1 MRGGVVGGS
10 SSAAVRPAAC
20 ADDDDADPF
29 DALMRIDAAE
39 FSDILDASPP
49 SAPAAPPLLRGGVP
63 VVDLADVTA
72 ATFRERFLAPR
83 RPVILRDPEG
93 AVVPLH
99 LTLARL
105 RDRHGDVVV
114 PLDVTSPDPVDVR
127 LRDFLDA
134 VCDDDD
140 LDAAAADDLAGTEP
154 ASSATEGDYLTAR
167 SRPPPPPPLRSR
179 YLRNLQMREWFPE
192 EARACHLPECFGANA
207 LEDVAKT
214 PGALPAAWR
223 DGWFELFV
231 NHPEG
236 AGFPFLHRD
245 TCHVHAVS
253 MQIQGRKRFVMFPP
267 EDARYL
273 YPLGGGS
280 GTRSKIPAAILFPPE
295 PRGEGRAGV
304 RHAGEGFSGGRA
316 VGSGGG
322 AVGGVSGT
330 RADASERAKATADL
344 ESTLREFPGLAHARK
359 ITCDVDAGEMLFVP
373 ADWWHCAR
381 ATGARASA
389 SLAASFV
396 DDEGADAFADAF
408 AEMAALKALATVGA
422 GKVE

>member
-1 MRGGVVGGS
+1 MS
-10 SSAAVRPAAC
+10 
-20 ADDDDADPF
+20 DDDADPF

-39 FSDILDASPP
+39 FSDILDAAPP

-93 AVVPLH
+93 AVVPIR

-105 RDRHGDVVV
+105 RERHGDVVV

-140 LDAAAADDLAGTEP
+140 LADLDAAAAADDLAGTEP
-154 ASSATEGDYLTAR
+154 ASSATEGDDLTAR
-167 SRPPPPPPLRSR
+167 PRPPPPPLLRSR

-192 EARACHLPECFGANA
+192 EARACRLPECFGANA
-207 LEDVAKT
+207 LEDDAKT
-214 PGALPAAWR
+214 PGALPDAWR

-295 PRGEGRAGV
+295 PRGERRRGEGTAGE
-304 RHAGEGFSGGRA
+304 RHDAGEGSSGGRR
-316 VGSGGG
+316 VVGGG
-322 AVGGVSGT
+322 NGEVGGVSSA
-330 RADASERAKATADL
+330 RADASARAKATADL
-344 ESTLREFPGLAHARK
+344 ESTLRAFPGLAHARK

>member
-1 MRGGVVGGS
+1 MS
-10 SSAAVRPAAC
+10 
-20 ADDDDADPF
+20 DDDADPF

-39 FSDILDASPP
+39 FSDILDAAPP

-83 RPVILRDPEG
+83 RPVIPRDPEG
-93 AVVPLH
+93 AVVPIH
-99 LTLARL
+99 LTLAR
-105 RDRHGDVVV
+105 VFASAAATSSC
-114 PLDVTSPDPVDVR
+114 PSTSPPQTPWTS
-127 LRDFLDA
+127 
-134 VCDDDD
+134 VCETFSTPC
-140 LDAAAADDLAGTEP
+140 ATTTTSPTSTPPAAADDLAGTEP
-154 ASSATEGDYLTAR
+154 ASSATEGDDLTAR
-167 SRPPPPPPLRSR
+167 PRPPPPPLLRSR

-192 EARACHLPECFGANA
+192 EARACRLPECFGANA
-207 LEDVAKT
+207 LEDDAKT
-214 PGALPAAWR
+214 PGALPDAWR

-295 PRGEGRAGV
+295 PRG
-304 RHAGEGFSGGRA
+304 
-316 VGSGGG
+316 SGGG
-322 AVGGVSGT
+322 VRERRARGTTRGRVLPGKEGG
-330 RADASERAKATADL
+330 RR
-344 ESTLREFPGLAHARK
+344 RK
-359 ITCDVDAGEMLFVP
+359 
-373 ADWWHCAR
+373 R
-381 ATGARASA
+381 
-389 SLAASFV
+389 
-396 DDEGADAFADAF
+396 
-408 AEMAALKALATVGA
+408 
-422 GKVE
+422 